1 MEKVTSSI
9 ETIEVEAEKLLESA
23 RSKANEILL
32 KASEESQQILSSGLP
47 MDKVKAEGQK
57 IIDKARKE
65 ADSKV
70 EDSKSKA
77 QEIKAEADKKVEKIV
92 QRMLNIVTGAESR

>member
-1 MEKVTSSI
+1 MEKVTSGI

-32 KASEESQQILSSGLP
+32 KANEESQQILSSELSV
-47 MDKVKAEGQK
+47 DEVKAECQE
-57 IIDKARKE
+57 IVRKAREE

-70 EDSKSKA
+70 EDSRQKA
-77 QEIKAEADKKVEKIV
+77 QEIKLEANKKVEGIV
-92 QRMLNIVTGAESR
+92 QRMLNIITGVESR

>member
-9 ETIEVEAEKLLESA
+9 ENIEVEAEKLLESA

-32 KASEESQQILSSGLP
+32 KASEESQQILSSELP
-47 MDKVKAEGQK
+47 MDEVKAECQK
-57 IIDKARKE
+57 IVDKARKE

-77 QEIKAEADKKVEKIV
+77 QEIKAEASKKVEGIV